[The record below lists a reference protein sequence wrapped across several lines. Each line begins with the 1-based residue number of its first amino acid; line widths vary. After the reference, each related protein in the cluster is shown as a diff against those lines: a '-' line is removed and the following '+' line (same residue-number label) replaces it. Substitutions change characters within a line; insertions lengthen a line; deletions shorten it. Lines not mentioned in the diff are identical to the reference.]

1 VTSPGDRAPA
11 RKSIAGPL
19 VKSIIFIVVTGLAT
33 VVLAISIGNSGV
45 NGTVGYKAVF
55 SDVTG
60 LIPGD
65 DVDIAGVRIG
75 EVTSISVFH
84 RNLAL
89 VGFSIQAGRPL
100 PASVT
105 ATIYYR
111 NLVGQR
117 YIELNQGAGPVGAM
131 LSPGQT
137 IPLARTTPAL
147 SLTELFN
154 GFQPLFQA
162 LSPGDVNK
170 LSGEIIQLLQGEG
183 TTVGNL
189 VANVASLT
197 TALAAKDRV
206 IDQVIENL
214 NAVLRTVT
222 RRGNDLSDTV
232 ATLSQL
238 VTGLAADRQPIGT
251 AISALANLT
260 SATAGLLQV
269 GRAPLKY
276 DIAALGHLASNL
288 SSHLPLVDTFLRNLP
303 KKMTDI
309 ARLASYGSWLNLYLC
324 DATVTGA
331 KSAFGGPPPTGI
343 PVTAA
348 RCRG

>member
-1 VTSPGDRAPA
+1 MTALGERAPA
-11 RKSIAGPL
+11 RKSLAGPVL
-19 VKSIIFIVVTGLAT
+19 KSIIFIVVTGLAT
-33 VVLAISIGNSGV
+33 AILAISIANSGV

-60 LIPGD
+60 LIVGD

-75 EVTSISVFH
+75 QVTSISVVH
-84 RNLAL
+84 QNQAL
-89 VGFSIQAGRPL
+89 VGFSIQAGRQL

-117 YIELNQGAGPVGAM
+117 YIELNQGADPVGQTLA
-131 LSPGQT
+131 PGQT

-154 GFQPLFQA
+154 GFQPLFEA
-162 LSPGDVNK
+162 LSPGAVNK

-183 TTVGNL
+183 TTVGSL
-189 VANVASLT
+189 VANIASLT

-214 NAVLRTVT
+214 DAVLRTVNS
-222 RRGNDLSDTV
+222 RGNDLSDTV

-251 AISALANLT
+251 AISAISSLT

-288 SSHLPLVDTFLRNLP
+288 SDRLPLVDTFLRNLP
-303 KKMTDI
+303 KKMADI

-324 DATVTGA
+324 DATLTGA
-331 KSAFGGPPPTGI
+331 RSAFGGPPPTGI
-343 PVTAA
+343 PITAA